1 MLRNKLTKLT
11 KLTIS
16 LSLAMTAALA
26 CHSAMAAPAD
36 VTVAIQPAKLVLQAN
51 ENVVFNVTLT
61 NRGNT
66 DQLILKWHTPFDD
79 EANSLFE
86 VYRDGVKVPFQ
97 GDRIK
102 RAKPQA
108 GDYFVLKAG
117 KSYPQQI
124 ELSALYDM
132 SVRGNYTIRYRAAES
147 GLQSESVNLFINGR
161 NAQPVA
167 VAPTLRQALAG
178 TVSTTSCTASQT
190 ADINTAVANAKTYA
204 SGALGYMNTGVAGPR
219 YTTWFGVNDA
229 TRFAKVTNNYN
240 LILDG
245 FNNHDVVVSCKCR
258 KSYYAYVNPNSP
270 YVITVCNAFWTA
282 PALGT
287 DSKAG
292 TLIHEMSHFNVVAG
306 TNDWVYGQSGAKN
319 LAITDPAKAID
330 NADSHEYFAENTPA
344 QN

>member
-1 MLRNKLTKLT
+1 MLLNKLTK
-11 KLTIS
+11 IS
-16 LSLAMTAALA
+16 LALVTALA
-26 CHSAMAAPAD
+26 CHGALAAPAG
-36 VTVAIQPAKLVLQAN
+36 VSVAITSPKQVLQAN
-51 ENVVFNVTLT
+51 DNVVLHVTIRNT
-61 NRGNT
+61 GNT
-66 DQLILKWHTPFDD
+66 DQLVLKWHTPFDE

-86 VYRDGVKVPFQ
+86 VYRDGVKVAYQ
-97 GDRIK
+97 GDRVK

-108 GDYFVLKAG
+108 ADYFVLKAG
-117 KSYPQQI
+117 KSYQQQV

-132 SVRGNYTIRYRAAES
+132 SVRGNYSIRYRAPGS
-147 GLQSESVNLFINGR
+147 DLQSDAVSLTINGR

-167 VAPTLRQALAG
+167 AAPTLSQALAG

-204 SGALGYMNTGVAGPR
+204 SGALGYMNAGVAGPR

-229 TRFAKVTNNYN
+229 TRFATVTDHYSK
-240 LILDG
+240 ILDA
-245 FNNHDVVVSCKCR
+245 FNTQNVVVSCKCR
-258 KSYYAYVNPNSP
+258 KNYYAYVNPTAP

-282 PALGT
+282 PAIGT

-306 TNDWVYGQSGAKN
+306 TDDLAYGQTAAKN
-319 LAITDPAKAID
+319 LAISDPAKAVN
-330 NADSHEYFAENTPA
+330 NADSHEYFAENTPF